1 MLHRLKLSIKRIL
14 GQRIIGRII
23 GQIRGKKDLLELNFE
38 DQKLINSIRKN
49 KLTYLTIRKLVNLA
63 KSCHLIEE
71 KGLPGVF
78 LEAGCALGGSSIL
91 IASLKA
97 KERPLFVY
105 DVFGMIPPPT
115 KEDTKEVHER
125 YRTIAEGKSQGLD
138 GDKYYGYEENLYEVV
153 QSNLKEFGVSCE
165 EQNVLLVQGLVG
177 LVGLVG
183 RSRYRG
189 EKAGLVAE

>member
-23 GQIRGKKDLLELNFE
+23 GQIRGKKDLLELNFV

-49 KLTYLTIRKLVNLA
+49 KLTYLTTRKLVNLA

-138 GDKYYGYEENLYEVV
+138 GDKY
-153 QSNLKEFGVSCE
+153 
-165 EQNVLLVQGLVG
+165 
-177 LVGLVG
+177 
-183 RSRYRG
+183 
-189 EKAGLVAE
+189 